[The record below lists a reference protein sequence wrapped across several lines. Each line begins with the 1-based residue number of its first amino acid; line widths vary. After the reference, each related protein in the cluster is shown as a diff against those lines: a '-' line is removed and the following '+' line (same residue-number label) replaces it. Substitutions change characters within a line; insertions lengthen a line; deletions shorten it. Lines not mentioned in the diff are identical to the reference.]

1 MSPDRS
7 PVILDWVS
15 CLMNT
20 KDKAKEQRIQRLLMI
35 VVLIQGVA
43 IAVLIGWRLQIS
55 LYIVVPVAL
64 VVLIAILIGMQT
76 AAKQFEDS

>member
-1 MSPDRS
+1 
-7 PVILDWVS
+7 
-15 CLMNT
+15 MNT

-35 VVLIQGVA
+35 VVLVQGVA
-43 IAVLIGWRLQIS
+43 IAVFIGWRLQLS

-64 VVLIAILIGMQT
+64 VVLIAILVGMQT

>member
-1 MSPDRS
+1 
-7 PVILDWVS
+7 
-15 CLMNT
+15 MNT

-35 VVLIQGVA
+35 VVLVQGVA
-43 IAVLIGWRLQIS
+43 IAVLIGWRLQVS

-64 VVLIAILIGMQT
+64 VVLIAVLVGMQT